1 MSYTKFTKRDRNRFK
16 KIYPFVKR
24 TPRWAYC
31 SPVNFQME
39 IGEVDFNGETY
50 KSFSFDMPFP
60 PPPENPPVVTVA
72 SLDPNEAVNP
82 SVFNVSYTGADI
94 SVTNPYRGKVMWH
107 AIWIECPE

>member
-24 TPRWAYC
+24 TPRWAYW

-39 IGEVDFNGETY
+39 IGEVEFEGETY
-50 KSFSFDMPFP
+50 KSFSFDEPFP
-60 PPPENPPVVTVA
+60 APPENPPIITVT
-72 SLDPNEAVNP
+72 SLDPQEAINA
-82 SVFNVSYTGADI
+82 SVFNISHTGADI
-94 SVTNPYRGKVMWH
+94 SVTNPYYGKVMWH